1 MMSLFCCKY
10 TKNIVSRKITTYY
23 FARDGVKIPLRAIN
37 YYNFRTCE
45 TSVNYIFINVQ
56 MLIMR

>member
-1 MMSLFCCKY
+1 MVL
-10 TKNIVSRKITTYY
+10 RKITTYY
-23 FARDGVKIPLRAIN
+23 FVRDGVKIPLRAIN